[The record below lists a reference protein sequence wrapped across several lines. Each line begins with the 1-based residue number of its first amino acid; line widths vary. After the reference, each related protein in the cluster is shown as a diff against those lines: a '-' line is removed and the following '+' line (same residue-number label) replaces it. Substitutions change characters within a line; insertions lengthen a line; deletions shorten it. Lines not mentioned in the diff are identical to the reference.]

1 MKQITEIV
9 RNYDSLIES
18 FEMELLIQVDD
29 DDYQGDTFVLL
40 RNDDQFGILIFGW
53 GSCSGCDALEDITD
67 RYGNGKSEVEIVKD
81 LNEFRDEMFSSISWR
96 SRDEMVEYVST
107 KDFGLEWYG
116 FNDGGRKFV
125 KELKNYS
132 F

>member
-9 RNYDSLIES
+9 RNYDALIES
-18 FEMELLIQVDD
+18 FEMESLIQVDD
-29 DDYQGDTFVLL
+29 DDYQGDSYVLF
-40 RNDDQFGILIFGW
+40 RNNDQFGILIFGW
-53 GSCSGCDALEDITD
+53 GSCSGCDALESITD
-67 RYGNGKSEVEIVKD
+67 HYPSGKNKVEIVKD
-81 LNEFRDEMFSSISWR
+81 LNEFRDEMYSSITWR

-107 KDFGLEWYG
+107 KDFGLEWYN